1 MPSMLAGGVVGG
13 KGVLLLAASSVVEV
27 RLRCNASRTPAPGCR
42 PCRGR
47 LRQRRR
53 SPRGFGSAAGCP
65 VRRVVGGVGGGRQKI
80 FEELLQ
86 IPQWTQA
93 VVARSLDR
101 WRSGCLVHG

>member
-1 MPSMLAGGVVGG
+1 MLAGGVVGG

-65 VRRVVGGVGGGRQKI
+65 VRRVVGCVGGGRRAAGGGRRAAGGAKI
-80 FEELLQ
+80 FQEFLQ
-86 IPQWTQA
+86 IPH
-93 VVARSLDR
+93 S
-101 WRSGCLVHG
+101 